1 MKSFLIFKSHSV
13 NFAVPSDNVK
23 SIFWLPELS
32 AAEAVPDWIVGHA
45 NIHGD
50 IVRVVDLGKRFGH
63 ARRPY
68 TSLTNLIWAT
78 TSGARFAIIADT
90 VQGLVEFSAELLEKK
105 TLSTN
110 TEEKTH
116 YSELVSDELK
126 LNDEVVLL
134 LNMEKLFNFSLTH
147 ELDDQTNKSQS
158 DSLPLPDELSHLF
171 RTRMHQLANAV
182 TIQTN
187 QNLKGFAIV
196 QIGGIAYAIE
206 MQYITE
212 FTHLKQCTSI
222 PCCPSHILGLINLRG
237 EILSVIGMASLLKID
252 DLSDQ
257 NEAVIL
263 QFENKRMALAV
274 QQVNDFRYFGEQNIS
289 ALQDIDE
296 HRARCKSL
304 LRYDDQVAGI
314 LNLDDILLT
323 ELLEINEQV

>member
-1 MKSFLIFKSHSV
+1 
-13 NFAVPSDNVK
+13 
-23 SIFWLPELS
+23 
-32 AAEAVPDWIVGHA
+32 
-45 NIHGD
+45 
-50 IVRVVDLGKRFGH
+50 
-63 ARRPY
+63 
-68 TSLTNLIWAT
+68 
-78 TSGARFAIIADT
+78 
-90 VQGLVEFSAELLEKK
+90 
-105 TLSTN
+105 
-110 TEEKTH
+110 
-116 YSELVSDELK
+116 
-126 LNDEVVLL
+126 
-134 LNMEKLFNFSLTH
+134 
-147 ELDDQTNKSQS
+147 
-158 DSLPLPDELSHLF
+158 
-171 RTRMHQLANAV
+171 MHQLANAV